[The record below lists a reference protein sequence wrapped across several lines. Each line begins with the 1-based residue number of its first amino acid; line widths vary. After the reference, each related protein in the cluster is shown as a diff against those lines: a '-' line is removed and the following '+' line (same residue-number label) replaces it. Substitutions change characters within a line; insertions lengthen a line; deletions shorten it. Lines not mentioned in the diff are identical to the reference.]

1 MKRRFFMGMSL
12 LVTSLLLGTACG
24 AEKAEDN
31 GETLQSAQESQGQFA
46 VSELTESFRL
56 KPAAY
61 KALAAGK
68 PEDVQYTVTP
78 YSAVCDGSFYV
89 LRQFFTDSGY
99 QCVVDSYTAPEFERT
114 EVSLP
119 LTEWEAGELRIA
131 GFDVCEEG
139 MHFLLASDTGSCLVV
154 NTDKSGA
161 LTKKIQPEAEYP
173 DSSFYA
179 FRCSGEAFFFIKSSV
194 TDGTQECIR
203 LDAQGKVCGSFSCD
217 GEKMIGLP
225 AKGEEGSLFFR

>member
-161 LTKKIQPEAEYP
+161 LTKKYSRKQSIRTARFMRFAAAGKL
-173 DSSFYA
+173 SFLSKA
-179 FRCSGEAFFFIKSSV
+179 
-194 TDGTQECIR
+194 
-203 LDAQGKVCGSFSCD
+203 L
-217 GEKMIGLP
+217 
-225 AKGEEGSLFFR
+225 